1 MNILD
6 KIISN
11 KYKEVYIDSNNTP
24 IKKLEKSKLF
34 ERKCFS
40 LKKKL
45 KESSSGIIS
54 EFKRRS
60 PSKGIL
66 NKNINIISVAKDY
79 ESAGASGISIL
90 TDKKFFY
97 AEKND
102 LFLAR
107 QNTSIPILKKDF
119 IIDIY
124 QIFLAKSMGADVIL
138 LIAEI
143 LSKKM
148 INEFAKQAKNI
159 GMEVIMELHSEN
171 EIYKINDNIDIIGI
185 NNRDLKTFKVNIE
198 SSIQLFSKIPDEF
211 IKISESGIS
220 TPKDIF
226 YLKNVGFKG
235 FLIGEIFM
243 ISNNPGYSCKNFI
256 KNINNYLKL
265 NCE

>member
-6 KIISN
+6 KIIYY
-11 KYKEVYIDSNNTP
+11 KYKEVYRDKNITP
-24 IKKLEKSKLF
+24 IKKLEKSNFF

-40 LKKKL
+40 LEKRI

-54 EFKRRS
+54 EYKRKS

-66 NKNINIISVAKDY
+66 NSTTNIVSVAQDY
-79 ESAGASGISIL
+79 EYAGASGISVL

-97 AEKND
+97 AEQND
-102 LFLAR
+102 LFLVR
-107 QNTSIPILKKDF
+107 NNTSIPILKKDF

-124 QIFLAKSMGADVIL
+124 QIFSAKSMGADVIL
-138 LIAEI
+138 LISEI

-148 INEFAKQAKNI
+148 INEFAKEAKNL

-171 EIYKINDNIDIIGI
+171 EIDKINDNINIIGI

-198 SSIQLFSKIPDEF
+198 SSTKLFSKIPDEF

-220 TPKDIF
+220 KPEDVF
-226 YLKNVGFKG
+226 YLKNIGFKG

-243 ISNNPGYSCKNFI
+243 RSNDPGYCCKKFI
-256 KNINNYLKL
+256 KNINNYFK
-265 NCE
+265 

>member
-6 KIISN
+6 KIISH
-11 KYKEVYIDSNNTP
+11 KYKEIYKEINNTP

-34 ERKCFS
+34 ERKCYS
-40 LKKKL
+40 LEKKL
-45 KESSSGIIS
+45 KENSSGIIS

-66 NKNINIISVAKDY
+66 NNNINIVSVSKDY
-79 ESAGASGISIL
+79 ESAGSSGISIL

-102 LFLAR
+102 LVLAR
-107 QNTSIPILKKDF
+107 QNTLIPILKKDF

-124 QIFLAKSMGADVIL
+124 QIFSAKSMGADVIL

-143 LSKKM
+143 LSKRM
-148 INEFAKQAKNI
+148 IKEFTKEAKNL

-171 EIYKINDNIDIIGI
+171 EIDKINDNINIIGI
-185 NNRDLKTFKVNIE
+185 NNRNLKNFQVDIE
-198 SSIQLFSKIPDEF
+198 SSIKLFSKIPNDF

-220 TPKDIF
+220 TPQDIL

-243 ISNNPGYSCKNFI
+243 KSNDPGYSCKHFI
-256 KNINNYLKL
+256 KNINNNIK
-265 NCE
+265 